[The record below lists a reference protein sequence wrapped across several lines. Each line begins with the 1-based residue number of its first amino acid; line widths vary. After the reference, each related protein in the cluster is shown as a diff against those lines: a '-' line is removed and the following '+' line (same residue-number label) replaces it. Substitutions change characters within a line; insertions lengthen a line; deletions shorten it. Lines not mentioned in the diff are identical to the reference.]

1 MNEKIKEMNLS
12 IHALRAEGLAVAS
25 VADDILANFEV
36 VEQHLADLREAIAAW
51 PAIFRKENESL
62 DFFELF
68 ERIAEINAARENARR
83 VAGLED

>member
-1 MNEKIKEMNLS
+1 MDEQEFRSILSDYEKMNDAAEKE
-12 IHALRAEGLAVAS
+12 VA
-25 VADDILANFEV
+25 A
-36 VEQHLADLREAIAAW
+36 LREAIAAW
-51 PAIFRKENESL
+51 PAIFRKENESV